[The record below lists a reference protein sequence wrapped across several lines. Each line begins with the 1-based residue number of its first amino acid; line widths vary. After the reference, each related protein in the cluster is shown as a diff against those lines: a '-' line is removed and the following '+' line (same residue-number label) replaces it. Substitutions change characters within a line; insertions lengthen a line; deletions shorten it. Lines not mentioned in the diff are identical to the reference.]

1 MKRLSITRQFTLLG
15 SIGVL
20 ITLIVIAINVTSTY
34 TAALGAK
41 QTQVRNII
49 DAAVS
54 MTDSFVKQA
63 QSGMIS
69 TAEAQRRAKAALSA
83 IRYDHGNYLFV
94 YDYQGLTLVH
104 ATKAYIGINRY
115 DAKDPYGT
123 PTTRPM
129 IESAKAGTPTFHRYF
144 IPKAGGTI
152 AEPKISYAAA
162 IPDWHWVIGTGLYV
176 DDVRQKVIANLTQV
190 ALIVVPLFIFF
201 LLVIFALR
209 RSVARLLSGLTHS
222 MESIARGAFDTTIP
236 GLDRRDELGRM
247 AQALGVFRDA
257 SLEKQ
262 KLEGEAEAARA
273 IAAQDRARAES
284 DRADRAQQQTF
295 VVASLASG
303 LERLSGG
310 DLVFRLD
317 QPFTVDYEKL
327 RHDFNAAMGKLQ
339 ETMGSISSATGGVRS
354 GAGEISQA
362 ADDLSRR
369 TEQQAAG
376 LEETAAALDEIT
388 MAVRKTAEGAQEAR
402 SLVSQAKI
410 DAEQSGRVVHDA
422 IGAMGSIKES
432 SSQIGTIV
440 SLIDEIAFQTNLL
453 ALNAGVE
460 AARAGEAGRGFAVVA
475 TEVRALAQRSAE
487 AAREIKTLISTAGQQ
502 VENGV
507 KLVDETGH
515 ALNRIV
521 DQVARLNDFV
531 AEIAASAREQ
541 ATGLSEV
548 NSAVN
553 QMDQVTQQN
562 AAMVEQATAASHG
575 MMQEAE
581 TLNRLIA
588 QFRIGAEAAA
598 EEEDPRSAGRRRRAQ
613 VTFASA

>member
-1 MKRLSITRQFTLLG
+1 MLKRLSITSQFTLLG

-20 ITLIVIAINVTSTY
+20 ITLIVITINVTSTY
-34 TAALGAK
+34 STVLQAK
-41 QTQVRNII
+41 QTQVRNIV

-54 MTDSFVKQA
+54 MTESYVARAKSGEMTTAQA
-63 QSGMIS
+63 QREAR
-69 TAEAQRRAKAALSA
+69 TAIGA

-94 YDYQGLTLVH
+94 YDYQGMTLVH
-104 ATKAYIGINRY
+104 ATKSYIGLNRY

-123 PTTRPM
+123 PTTQPM
-129 IESAKAGTPTFHRYF
+129 IDSAKQGTPTFHRYF
-144 IPKAGGTI
+144 IPKAGGTVPQ
-152 AEPKISYAAA
+152 PKISYAVAV
-162 IPDWHWVIGTGLYV
+162 PEWQWVVGSGLYV
-176 DDVRQKVIANLTQV
+176 DDVRQKVIGDLQQIAV
-190 ALIVVPLFIFF
+190 IVVPLFLIF
-201 LLVIFALR
+201 LAVIYGLR
-209 RSVARLLSGLTHS
+209 RGVARLLAGLTQS
-222 MESIARGAFDTTIP
+222 MEAIARGAFDTLIP

-247 AQALGVFRDA
+247 AAALAVFRDA

-262 KLEGEAEAARA
+262 RLERETEAARA
-273 IAAQDRARAES
+273 AAAEERARAEAE
-284 DRADRAQQQTF
+284 RAERAAQQTQ
-295 VVASLASG
+295 VVTSLASG
-303 LERLSGG
+303 LERLSVG
-310 DLVFRLD
+310 DLVFRLAE
-317 QPFTVDYEKL
+317 PFTHDYEKL
-327 RHDFNAAMGKLQ
+327 RQDFNAAMDKLQ
-339 ETMGSISSATGGVRS
+339 ETMGSITQTTSGVRS
-354 GAGEISQA
+354 GAGEIAQA

-402 SLVSQAKI
+402 TLVSQAKT
-410 DAEQSGRVVHDA
+410 DAEISGKVVHDA
-422 IGAMGSIKES
+422 IGAMSSIEES
-432 SSQIGTIV
+432 SKQIGTIV
-440 SLIDEIAFQTNLL
+440 TLIDEIAFQTNLL

-475 TEVRALAQRSAE
+475 TEVRALAQRSAD
-487 AAREIKTLISTAGQQ
+487 AAREIKTLIATAGQQ
-502 VENGV
+502 VETGV

-515 ALNRIV
+515 ALARIV
-521 DQVARLNDFV
+521 EQVAQLNDFV
-531 AEIAASAREQ
+531 ADIAASAREQ

-588 QFRIGAEAAA
+588 QFRIGRDPV
-598 EEEDPRSAGRRRRAQ
+598 EEESESPRAAGRRRRAM
-613 VTFASA
+613 AL